1 MCTFLLLSLLSGI
14 LEIGVVLSMYYAGK
28 PAWEILLMGSMYQLG
43 NLLFFPGKLKQPLLR
58 VLGIINLCLGLAGM
72 YWDNPAITAGQVVLS
87 SLCIQAVRARQKGT
101 CPTWLKRMFRI
112 GGFLLAPLM
121 VVYPGEMLFLCAAI
135 PFGAAMGSWKGWDAA
150 EENISGKGLSVTM
163 IFHQMHYFTY
173 TYAMPLVVLGLT
185 RNLYLCAALYALT
198 WVIYLLPGLMAG
210 KRKGYDPRILFF
222 ICHLFLAAVMG
233 GLTASFLTGNI
244 TIGFLAWMLTGL
256 GGGSVFCI
264 GQLTERDK
272 ARNMTLSENIGHFA
286 GALVPVIVSVA
297 AGQKMYAVLT
307 LLSALFVCM
316 ALASAA
322 VGIREERRMVK
333 NGNERQ

>member
-135 PFGAAMGSWKGWDAA
+135 PFGAAMGSWKSWDAA
-150 EENISGKGLSVTM
+150 KENISGKGLSVTM

-210 KRKGYDPRILFF
+210 KRKG
-222 ICHLFLAAVMG
+222 
-233 GLTASFLTGNI
+233 
-244 TIGFLAWMLTGL
+244 
-256 GGGSVFCI
+256 
-264 GQLTERDK
+264 
-272 ARNMTLSENIGHFA
+272 
-286 GALVPVIVSVA
+286 
-297 AGQKMYAVLT
+297 
-307 LLSALFVCM
+307 
-316 ALASAA
+316 
-322 VGIREERRMVK
+322 
-333 NGNERQ
+333 